1 MPHNFVIADVFTS
14 TAFGGNQLAVFLDAQ
29 GLSTR
34 AMQAITREIN
44 FSESTFL
51 LPPED
56 PTHTR
61 RVRIFTPHREVPFA
75 GHPTIGTAAVI
86 AQRGLVPMRDGQTTI
101 ILGEGVGPVP
111 VDVTTRGGVLSSRFT
126 LERALE
132 RPAESPSLTAAAAA
146 LSLPNEAV
154 VDAWFASVGL
164 PFCFVRLA
172 NRDAV
177 DRATLA
183 RGPWTAH
190 FARAWAPDI
199 FLFAGGGGPGERVY
213 ARMFGASVGVEED
226 PATGS
231 AAAALAA
238 SLAEAAPAREG
249 TFNWHVD
256 QGVAMGRPSILDIS
270 ADKRDGRTIRVR
282 VGGNTVV
289 TGEGSIT
296 VPAGY

>member
-1 MPHNFVIADVFTS
+1 VSHAFVIADVFTS
-14 TAFGGNQLAVFLDAQ
+14 TAFGGNQLAVFLDGR

-34 AMQAITREIN
+34 AMQAIAREIN

-56 PTHTR
+56 PAHTR
-61 RVRIFTPHREVPFA
+61 RVRIFTPGKEVPFA
-75 GHPTIGTAAVI
+75 GHPTVGTAAVL
-86 AQRGLVPMRDGQTTI
+86 AQRGLVALNDGHATVV
-101 ILGEGVGPVP
+101 LGEGVGPVP
-111 VDVTTRGGVLSSRFT
+111 VDIAARGGALTCRFT
-126 LERALE
+126 LERGLE
-132 RPAESPSLTAAAAA
+132 RPADAPSLTAAAAT

-164 PFCFVRLA
+164 PFCFVRLI

-177 DRATLA
+177 DRATLVRSTWA
-183 RGPWTAH
+183 AH
-190 FARAWAPDI
+190 FAHAWASDI
-199 FLFAGGGGPGERVY
+199 MLFAGGGGPGERIY
-213 ARMFGASVGVEED
+213 ARMFGPSVGVEED

-238 SLAEAAPAREG
+238 SLADAAPAREG
-249 TFNWHVD
+249 AFSWNID
-256 QGVAMGRPSILDIS
+256 QGVAMGRPSVIEIS
-270 ADKRDGRTIRVR
+270 ADKRDGRTFRVR